1 MTDLL
6 SWFLAWRLPSTSL
19 HCVIMQFGYVQKTR
33 VLPSETLP
41 PNLDIEN
48 FCHRVD
54 HVNKTRRLSSL
65 FTTPA
70 MVDVVAIYYTMVDR
84 NPLSPLLWFV
94 VQLVPTVM
102 QQLTRFRLSHCPS
115 AVAKLLVHVCYL
127 SCQQTCSIRALQ
139 QWWKCKPLTAN
150 NCLAY
155 HWSSLNYSPTFG
167 WSGSY
172 FITWTTLK
180 IHDWLIGW

>member
-70 MVDVVAIYYTMVDR
+70 MVDVVAIYYTMVNR

-115 AVAKLLVHVCYL
+115 AVAKLLYMFAIFPVNKPVVLEHYSSDGNANHWL
-127 SCQQTCSIRALQ
+127 QTIAWPIIDPR
-139 QWWKCKPLTAN
+139 
-150 NCLAY
+150 
-155 HWSSLNYSPTFG
+155 
-167 WSGSY
+167 
-172 FITWTTLK
+172 
-180 IHDWLIGW
+180 